1 MPEVKPWDSYALAVE
16 TKVRLPN
23 VYSPKRTS
31 MSDGGRR
38 KKTKDAIFFIYPLDK
53 QQVGQ
58 AKPQKAAVTSQ
69 ASTETQPSQVPGA
82 VVLFVGFRV
91 GAAGYPAAPPTDP
104 DVNNSLI
111 RFLGSTPSYRSRCQT
126 GDTPVGA

>member
-1 MPEVKPWDSYALAVE
+1 
-16 TKVRLPN
+16 
-23 VYSPKRTS
+23 
-31 MSDGGRR
+31 MSQNERWWEKKKDGRC
-38 KKTKDAIFFIYPLDK
+38 IFFLYPLYK

-58 AKPQKAAVTSQ
+58 AQARWTEGIAVPRSKVYATIIRSKTVTPIV
-69 ASTETQPSQVPGA
+69 A
-82 VVLFVGFRV
+82 FRV

-111 RFLGSTPSYRSRCQT
+111 RFLGSTPSYRSRNQP